1 MCVERNPVDVDPI
14 DEFEREL
21 RQAFERRPAPPG
33 LKRRLRERGLLGEP
47 PPDGQT
53 REALRTARRQRPL
66 VSWQLLAAGAALV
79 AVLAG
84 GVEWRHVEQVRK
96 AEAAREQV
104 LTALRI
110 TSQALVRMN
119 RRLAAHHHAPRQ
131 D

>member
-1 MCVERNPVDVDPI
+1 MERDPVNVDPM
-14 DEFEREL
+14 DEFERQL

-33 LKRRLRERGLLGEP
+33 LKRRLRERGLLKEP
-47 PPDGQT
+47 LPDG
-53 REALRTARRQRPL
+53 RGKDAPRTARIERPL
-66 VSWQLLAAGAALV
+66 VCWQLLAACAALV

-110 TSQALVRMN
+110 TSQALVRIN
-119 RRLAAHHHAPRQ
+119 RRLAAHHRAARQ

>member
-1 MCVERNPVDVDPI
+1 MERDPVEIDPMG
-14 DEFEREL
+14 EFEREL

-33 LKRRLRERGLLGEP
+33 LKRRLRERGLLSETL
-47 PPDGQT
+47 PDG
-53 REALRTARRQRPL
+53 RAKEASHRARRERPL
-66 VSWQLLAAGAALV
+66 VSWQLLAACAALV

-84 GVEWRHVEQVRK
+84 GVQWRHVERVRK

-119 RRLAAHHHAPRQ
+119 TRLAAHHRATPQ

>member
-1 MCVERNPVDVDPI
+1 MERDPVEIDPMG
-14 DEFEREL
+14 EFEREL

-33 LKRRLRERGLLGEP
+33 LKRRLRERGLLKEP
-47 PPDGQT
+47 LSDG
-53 REALRTARRQRPL
+53 RRKEVRSTAKIEKPL
-66 VSWQLLAAGAALV
+66 ISWRLLAACAALV

-119 RRLAAHHHAPRQ
+119 TRLAAHHRATPQ

>member
-1 MCVERNPVDVDPI
+1 VERDPVEIDPMG
-14 DEFEREL
+14 EFESEL

-33 LKRRLRERGLLGEP
+33 LKRRLRERGLLKEP
-47 PPDGQT
+47 LADG
-53 REALRTARRQRPL
+53 RGKEVRRTAKIDRPL
-66 VSWQLLAAGAALV
+66 ISWQLLAACAALV
-79 AVLAG
+79 AVLDG
-84 GVEWRHVEQVRK
+84 GVQWRHVERVRK

-119 RRLAAHHHAPRQ
+119 TRLAAHHRATPQ

>member
-1 MCVERNPVDVDPI
+1 MMWPSR
-14 DEFEREL
+14 
-21 RQAFERRPAPPG
+21 AT
-33 LKRRLRERGLLGEP
+33 RRLFAPILSSREQAQMGHVSSDR
-47 PPDGQT
+47 
-53 REALRTARRQRPL
+53 AR
-66 VSWQLLAAGAALV
+66 LAFACAALV

-84 GVEWRHVEQVRK
+84 GVQWRHVERVRK

-119 RRLAAHHHAPRQ
+119 TRLAAHHRATPQ

>member
-1 MCVERNPVDVDPI
+1 MEIDPMG
-14 DEFEREL
+14 EFEREL

-33 LKRRLRERGLLGEP
+33 LKRRLRECGLLKEP
-47 PPDGQT
+47 LSDG
-53 REALRTARRQRPL
+53 RPKEVRRTGKIERPL
-66 VSWQLLAAGAALV
+66 FSWQLLAACTALV

-119 RRLAAHHHAPRQ
+119 TRLAAHHHATRQ

>member
-1 MCVERNPVDVDPI
+1 MERDPVEIDPMG
-14 DEFEREL
+14 EFEREL

-33 LKRRLRERGLLGEP
+33 LKRRLRERGLLKEP
-47 PPDGQT
+47 LSDG
-53 REALRTARRQRPL
+53 RRKEVRSTAKIEKPL
-66 VSWQLLAAGAALV
+66 ISWRLLAACAALV

-84 GVEWRHVEQVRK
+84 GVQWWHVERVRK

-119 RRLAAHHHAPRQ
+119 TRLAAHHRATPQ

>member
-1 MCVERNPVDVDPI
+1 VERDPVAIDPMG
-14 DEFEREL
+14 EFEREL

-33 LKRRLRERGLLGEP
+33 LKRRLRERGLLKEP
-47 PPDGQT
+47 LSDG
-53 REALRTARRQRPL
+53 RRIDVRRTAKIERPL
-66 VSWQLLAAGAALV
+66 ICWQLLAACAALV

-84 GVEWRHVEQVRK
+84 GVEWRHVERVRK

-119 RRLAAHHHAPRQ
+119 TRLAAHHHATPQ

>member
-1 MCVERNPVDVDPI
+1 MERDPVEIDPMG
-14 DEFEREL
+14 EFEREL

-33 LKRRLRERGLLGEP
+33 LKRRLRERGLLKEP
-47 PPDGQT
+47 LSDG
-53 REALRTARRQRPL
+53 RRKEVRSTAKIEKPL
-66 VSWQLLAAGAALV
+66 ISWRLLAACAALV

-84 GVEWRHVEQVRK
+84 GVQWRHVERVRK
-96 AEAAREQV
+96 EEAAREQV

-119 RRLAAHHHAPRQ
+119 TRLAAHHRATPQ

>member
-1 MCVERNPVDVDPI
+1 MEREPVDMNPTDPI
-14 DEFEREL
+14 DPMNPMDEFESEL

-33 LKRRLRERGLLGEP
+33 LKRKLMEG
-47 PPDGQT
+47 
-53 REALRTARRQRPL
+53 RRKNAGRVVDMRRPL
-66 VSWQLLAAGAALV
+66 VLWQLLAACAALM

-96 AEAAREQV
+96 EEAAREQV

-110 TSQALVRMN
+110 TSQALNRMN
-119 RRLAAHHHAPRQ
+119 TRLAAHHHAAAQ

>member
-1 MCVERNPVDVDPI
+1 MERDPVDVDPMVQ
-14 DEFEREL
+14 FEREL
-21 RQAFERRPAPPG
+21 RQALERRPAPPG
-33 LKRRLRERGLLGEP
+33 LKRRLRERGLLSETL
-47 PPDGQT
+47 PDG
-53 REALRTARRQRPL
+53 RAKEASHGARRERPL
-66 VSWQLLAAGAALV
+66 VSWQQLAACAALV

-119 RRLAAHHHAPRQ
+119 TRLAAHHRATPQ

>member
-1 MCVERNPVDVDPI
+1 MERDPVDVDPM

-33 LKRRLRERGLLGEP
+33 LKRRLRERGLLSEP
-47 PPDGQT
+47 RPAGQAK
-53 REALRTARRQRPL
+53 EAPRTARRERRL
-66 VSWQLLAAGAALV
+66 VSWQLLAACAALV

-84 GVEWRHVEQVRK
+84 GVQWRHVEQVRK

-110 TSQALVRMN
+110 TSQALVRID
-119 RRLAAHHHAPRQ
+119 RRLAAHHRAARQ

>member
-1 MCVERNPVDVDPI
+1 VERDPVDIDPMG
-14 DEFEREL
+14 EFEREL
-21 RQAFERRPAPPG
+21 RQALERRPAPPG
-33 LKRRLRERGLLGEP
+33 LKRRLRECGLLKEP
-47 PPDGQT
+47 LPDG
-53 REALRTARRQRPL
+53 RPKDVRRTAKIERPL
-66 VSWQLLAAGAALV
+66 ISWQLLAASAALV

-84 GVEWRHVEQVRK
+84 GVQWRHVEQERK

-119 RRLAAHHHAPRQ
+119 TRLAAHHRATRQ